1 MKFLGDLIG
10 AVGGLIGASMESD
23 AAEQANALQYQMFK
37 EGQDFNKE
45 VMQSRHQWEVQDLR
59 QAGLNPLMSVTSPTG
74 TLSSPAAPAAHKA
87 NTAASAAALGQMLGG
102 LTVQN
107 KMAEAAQTNAD
118 AAKIGAIAQDK
129 KANIEKDKFIWES
142 TDKFKKE
149 SELIDAQ
156 VNNAFA
162 DSKMKASITARNL
175 IENEWLPKIK
185 EAELNEVQQ
194 KIAASIAITA
204 AQCAY
209 YEKAGDAAL
218 SQAAAAHRLAAN
230 AEMLGLHQ
238 AELTDADVKKAK
250 AETAKISA
258 EFART
263 ARENRYAEYNESRE
277 LYKSTRFIGDV
288 LDNLNPLKGFISV
301 PK

>member
-10 AVGGLIGASMESD
+10 AVGGIIGAGMEAD
-23 AAEQANALQYQMFK
+23 AASEANALQYKMFK
-37 EGQDFNKE
+37 ESQDFNRE
-45 VMQSRHQWEVQDLR
+45 VMQSRHQWEIQDLR
-59 QAGLNPLMSVTSPTG
+59 DAGLNPLMSVTSPTG
-74 TLSSPAAPAAHKA
+74 TLSSPAAPSAHKA
-87 NTAASAAALGQMLGG
+87 NSAASAAALGQMLGG

-107 KMAEAAQTNAD
+107 KIAEAALTNAD
-118 AAKIGAIAQDK
+118 AAKISAIASDK
-129 KANIEKDKFIWES
+129 KADVDRDRLTFES

-162 DSKMKASITARNL
+162 DAKMKSSITARNL

-204 AQCAY
+204 AQVSY
-209 YEKAGDAAL
+209 YEKAGDAQL

-250 AETAKISA
+250 AETARISA

-277 LYKSTRFIGDV
+277 LYNSTRFIGDV